1 LIRPFQHCL
10 YNRKNSMRK
19 LFLILFIILLVGGCT
34 FFKKPP
40 VVPPPPPKEGPP
52 LAAVSGGDLPG
63 FRDDLDRESLV
74 RALRKSLEYY
84 ARLPERTVYR
94 IGDQRFTARDMKESL
109 QAFLDIAES
118 GDSPAAIE
126 RRVREAF
133 DVYRASGGAPSGK
146 VLFTGYYEPV
156 LKGSLEKT
164 DLFRYP
170 IYRKPDD
177 SVVVQLGKF
186 REKYRNERLVGRLE
200 NGELVPYFSRE
211 EIDGAGALENRGLEI
226 AWFADPIDI
235 FFLHIQGSGM
245 VCLPDGAC
253 FQVSYAQSNGRA
265 YRSIGRLLI
274 DSGKATRENL
284 SMQGI
289 KKYLREHP
297 EEAREILNYNES
309 YVFFRTVEEGPV
321 GSIGVALTGGRSIA
335 TDQTI
340 FPRGALAFIKTRKPV
355 IGPGGDIR
363 SWVPFSR
370 FVLNQDT
377 GGAITGPGRVD
388 LFCGRGREAEIT
400 AGHLK
405 EEGELYFLIL
415 KKVKK

>member
-1 LIRPFQHCL
+1 M
-10 YNRKNSMRK
+10 KK
-19 LFLILFIILLVGGCT
+19 TILIILGCMLLLVSGCT

-40 VVPPPPPKEGPP
+40 VVPAPPPPQKEGPP
-52 LAAVSGGDLPG
+52 LAIVTGSDLPA
-63 FRDDLDRESLV
+63 FRDDLDRESLA
-74 RALRKSLEYY
+74 RAVRKSLEYY
-84 ARLPERTVYR
+84 ARLPERTTYR
-94 IGDQRFTARDMKESL
+94 LAAERFTVRDMKESL
-109 QAFLDIAES
+109 EAFREIVETS
-118 GDSPAAIE
+118 HSPAALE
-126 RRVREAF
+126 RRVRETF
-133 DVYRASGGAPSGK
+133 DVYRASGSPSSGS

-156 LKGSLEKT
+156 LKGSAERS
-164 DLFRYP
+164 DRYRYP

-186 REKYRNERLVGRLE
+186 RDKYRNERLVGRLE

-226 AWFADPIDI
+226 AWFADPVDI

-245 VCLPDGAC
+245 ICLPDGAC

-265 YRSIGRLLI
+265 YRSIGKLLI

-297 EEAREILNYNES
+297 EEIEDILNYNES

-335 TDQTI
+335 TDQAI
-340 FPRGALAFIKTRKPV
+340 FPRGALAFIKTRQPV

-377 GGAITGPGRVD
+377 GGAIIGPGRVD

-415 KKVKK
+415 KKARK

>member
-1 LIRPFQHCL
+1 
-10 YNRKNSMRK
+10 MRK
-19 LFLILFIILLVGGCT
+19 LCLILFIILLTGGCA

-40 VVPPPPPKEGPP
+40 VVPAPPPPQKEGPP
-52 LAAVSGGDLPG
+52 LAVVTGSDLPV
-63 FRDDLDRESLV
+63 FRDDMDRESLA
-74 RALRKSLEYY
+74 RAVRKSLEYY
-84 ARLPERTVYR
+84 ARLSERTTYR
-94 IGDQRFTARDMKESL
+94 MAAERFTVRDMKQSL
-109 QAFLDIAES
+109 GAFLEIVETS
-118 GDSPAAIE
+118 DSPATIE
-126 RRVREAF
+126 RRVRETF
-133 DVYRASGGAPSGK
+133 DVYRASGGAPSGR

-156 LKGSLEKT
+156 LKGSPGRSEQY
-164 DLFRYP
+164 RYP

-186 REKYRNERLVGRLE
+186 REKYRNERLVGRVE
-200 NGELVPYFSRE
+200 NGEMVPYFSRE
-211 EIDGAGALENRGLEI
+211 EIDGVGVLENRGLEI
-226 AWFADPIDI
+226 AWFADPVDI

-245 VCLPDGAC
+245 ICLPDGMC

-309 YVFFRTVEEGPV
+309 YVFFRRVEEGPV

-340 FPRGALAFIKTRKPV
+340 FPRGALAFVKTRKPV

-388 LFCGRGREAEIT
+388 LFCGRGNEAEIT

-405 EEGELYFLIL
+405 EEGDLYFLVL
-415 KKVKK
+415 KKEKK

>member
-1 LIRPFQHCL
+1 
-10 YNRKNSMRK
+10 MRK
-19 LFLILFIILLVGGCT
+19 LFLILFMILLLGGCT
-34 FFKKPP
+34 FFKQPP
-40 VVPPPPPKEGPP
+40 VVPAPPPPQKEGPP
-52 LAAVSGGDLPG
+52 LAVVTGSDLPV
-63 FRDDLDRESLV
+63 FRDDLDRESLA
-74 RALRKSLEYY
+74 RAVRKSLEYY
-84 ARLPERTVYR
+84 ARLPERTTYR
-94 IGDQRFTARDMKESL
+94 LATERFTVRDMKESL
-109 QAFLDIAES
+109 GAFLEIVETS
-118 GDSPAAIE
+118 DSPATIE
-126 RRVREAF
+126 RRVRETF

-156 LKGSLEKT
+156 LKGSPGRSEQY
-164 DLFRYP
+164 RYP

-186 REKYRNERLVGRLE
+186 REKYRNERLVGRVE

-211 EIDGAGALENRGLEI
+211 EIDGAGVLENRGLEI
-226 AWFADPIDI
+226 AWFADPVDI

-245 VCLPDGAC
+245 ICLPDGMC

-309 YVFFRTVEEGPV
+309 YVFFRRVEEGPV

-340 FPRGALAFIKTRKPV
+340 FPRGALAFVKTRKPV

-388 LFCGRGREAEIT
+388 LFCGRGNEAEIT

-405 EEGELYFLIL
+405 EEGDLYFLVL
-415 KKVKK
+415 KKEKK

>member
-1 LIRPFQHCL
+1 MAPMKKTILI
-10 YNRKNSMRK
+10 
-19 LFLILFIILLVGGCT
+19 ILGCMILLVGGCAL
-34 FFKKPP
+34 FKKPP
-40 VVPPPPPKEGPP
+40 VVPAPPPPQKVGPP
-52 LAAVSGGDLPG
+52 LAIVTGSDLPA
-63 FRDDLDRESLV
+63 FRDDLDRESLA
-74 RALRKSLEYY
+74 RAVRKSLDYY
-84 ARLPERTVYR
+84 ARLPERTTYR
-94 IGDQRFTARDMKESL
+94 LAAERFTVRDMKESL
-109 QAFLDIAES
+109 EAFREIVETS
-118 GDSPAAIE
+118 HSPAALE
-126 RRVREAF
+126 RRVRETF
-133 DVYRASGGAPSGK
+133 DVYRASGSPSSGS

-156 LKGSLEKT
+156 LKGSAERS
-164 DLFRYP
+164 DRYRYP

-177 SVVVQLGKF
+177 SVVVHLGKF
-186 REKYRNERLVGRLE
+186 RDKYRNERLVGRLQ

-211 EIDGAGALENRGLEI
+211 EIDGAGVLENRGLEI
-226 AWFADPIDI
+226 AWFADPVDI

-245 VCLPDGAC
+245 ICLPDGAC

-265 YRSIGRLLI
+265 YRSIGKLLI

-297 EEAREILNYNES
+297 EEIEDILHYNES

-377 GGAITGPGRVD
+377 GGAILGPGRVD

-405 EEGELYFLIL
+405 EEGELYFLML
-415 KKVKK
+415 KKARK

>member
-1 LIRPFQHCL
+1 LKSMKKAALIIIGCL
-10 YNRKNSMRK
+10 V
-19 LFLILFIILLVGGCT
+19 LLVCGCT

-40 VVPPPPPKEGPP
+40 AVPPPPPKEGPP
-52 LAAVSGGDLPG
+52 LAAVTGGDLPV

-84 ARLPERTVYR
+84 NRLPERTTYR
-94 IGDQRFTARDMKESL
+94 MGEKRFTVRNMKESL
-109 QAFLDIAES
+109 EAFLEIVES

-126 RRVREAF
+126 RRVREDF
-133 DVYRASGGAPSGK
+133 DVYRASGSAPAGK

-164 DLFRYP
+164 DQYRYP

-200 NGELVPYFSRE
+200 KGELVPYFTRE
-211 EIDGAGALENRGLEI
+211 EIDGAGVLENRGLEI
-226 AWFADPIDI
+226 AWFADPVDI

-245 VCLPDGAC
+245 ICLPDGAC

-274 DSGKATRENL
+274 DSGKATRENP

-335 TDQTI
+335 TDQTQ
-340 FPRGALAFIKTRKPV
+340 FPRGALAFIKSRKPV
-355 IGPGGDIR
+355 IGSDGDIR
-363 SWVPFSR
+363 SWVLFSR

>member
-1 LIRPFQHCL
+1 MKSMKKTILIILGCL
-10 YNRKNSMRK
+10 
-19 LFLILFIILLVGGCT
+19 ILLVGGCK

-40 VVPPPPPKEGPP
+40 AVPPPPPKEGPP
-52 LAAVSGGDLPG
+52 LAAVTGGDLPV

-84 ARLPERTVYR
+84 ARLPERTTYR
-94 IGDQRFTARDMKESL
+94 MGDQRFTVRDMKESL
-109 QAFLDIAES
+109 LAFLDIVES

-133 DVYRASGGAPSGK
+133 DVYRASGNAPSGK

-321 GSIGVALTGGRSIA
+321 GSVGVALTGGRSIA

-340 FPRGALAFIKTRKPV
+340 FPRGALAFVKSRKPV
-355 IGPGGDIR
+355 IGPDGAIR

-405 EEGELYFLIL
+405 EEGEMYFLIL

>member
-1 LIRPFQHCL
+1 MRSMKKAALIIIGCL
-10 YNRKNSMRK
+10 
-19 LFLILFIILLVGGCT
+19 ILLVGGCT

-40 VVPPPPPKEGPP
+40 AVPPPPPKEGPP
-52 LAAVSGGDLPG
+52 LAAVTGGDLPV

-84 ARLPERTVYR
+84 ARLPERTTYR
-94 IGDQRFTARDMKESL
+94 MGDQRFTVRDMKESL
-109 QAFLDIAES
+109 QAFLDIVES

-133 DVYRASGGAPSGK
+133 DVYKASGSAPSGK

-156 LKGSLEKT
+156 LKGSLVRT
-164 DLFRYP
+164 DLYRYP

-177 SVVVQLGKF
+177 SVVVQLGRF

-297 EEAREILNYNES
+297 EEAREILHYNES

-321 GSIGVALTGGRSIA
+321 GSVGVALTGGRSIA
-335 TDQTI
+335 TDQTL
-340 FPRGALAFIKTRKPV
+340 FPRGALAFVKSRKPV
-355 IGPGGDIR
+355 IGPDGDIR

-405 EEGELYFLIL
+405 EEGEMYFLIL
-415 KKVKK
+415 KK

>member
-1 LIRPFQHCL
+1 MKKAILI
-10 YNRKNSMRK
+10 
-19 LFLILFIILLVGGCT
+19 ILGCMLLLVGGCT

-40 VVPPPPPKEGPP
+40 VVPAPPAQQKEGPP
-52 LAAVSGGDLPG
+52 LATVIGSDLPD
-63 FRDDLDRESLV
+63 FRDDMDRESLA
-74 RALRKSLEYY
+74 RAVRKSLEYY
-84 ARLPERTVYR
+84 ARLPERTTYR
-94 IGDQRFTARDMKESL
+94 MGDKRFTVRDMKESL
-109 QAFLDIAES
+109 EAFLEIVES

-126 RRVREAF
+126 KRVRETF
-133 DVYRASGGAPSGK
+133 DVYKASGSAPSGR

-164 DLFRYP
+164 GPYSYP
-170 IYRKPDD
+170 IYRRPDD

-186 REKYRNERLVGRLE
+186 REKYRNERLVGRVE
-200 NGELVPYFSRE
+200 NGELLPYFTRE
-211 EIDGAGALENRGLEI
+211 EIDGAGVLENRGLEI
-226 AWFADPIDI
+226 AWFADPVDI

-245 VCLPDGAC
+245 ICLPDGKC

-265 YRSIGRLLI
+265 YRSIGKLLI
-274 DSGKATRENL
+274 DSGKATRQDL

-297 EEAREILNYNES
+297 EEAQEIINYNES
-309 YVFFRTVEEGPV
+309 YVFFRIVEEGPV

-340 FPRGALAFIKTRKPV
+340 FPRGALAFIKSRKPV
-355 IGPGGDIR
+355 IGPDGDIR

-370 FVLNQDT
+370 FALNQDT

-388 LFCGRGREAEIT
+388 LFCGRSREAEIM

-405 EEGELYFLIL
+405 EEGELYFLVL
-415 KKVKK
+415 KKGKN

>member
-1 LIRPFQHCL
+1 
-10 YNRKNSMRK
+10 MRK

-34 FFKKPP
+34 LLKKQPP

-52 LAAVSGGDLPG
+52 LAVVTGSDLPD
-63 FRDDLDRESLV
+63 FRDDMDRESLA

-84 ARLPERTVYR
+84 ARLPERTTYR
-94 IGDQRFTARDMKESL
+94 MGDQRFTVRDMKESL
-109 QAFLDIAES
+109 ETFLAIVES
-118 GDSPAAIE
+118 GDSPSSIE
-126 RRVREAF
+126 RKVRQTF
-133 DVYRASGGAPSGK
+133 DVYKASGSAQSGR
-146 VLFTGYYEPV
+146 VLFTGYYEPL

-164 DLFRYP
+164 DPYRYP
-170 IYRKPDD
+170 IYRRPDD

-186 REKYRNERLVGRLE
+186 REKYRNERLVGRVE
-200 NGELVPYFSRE
+200 NGELLPYFTRE
-211 EIDGAGALENRGLEI
+211 EIDGAGLLENKGLEI
-226 AWFADPIDI
+226 AWFADPVDI

-245 VCLPDGAC
+245 ICLTDGKC

-265 YRSIGRLLI
+265 YRSIGKLLI
-274 DSGKATRENL
+274 DSGKATRQDL

-297 EEAREILNYNES
+297 EEVEEILNYNES
-309 YVFFRTVEEGPV
+309 YVFFRRVEEGPV

-340 FPRGALAFIKTRKPV
+340 FPRGALAFIMSKKPV

-388 LFCGRGREAEIT
+388 LFWGRGREAEIA
-400 AGHLK
+400 AGHFK
-405 EEGELYFLIL
+405 EGGELYFLVL
-415 KKVKK
+415 KKAKK

>member
-1 LIRPFQHCL
+1 MAPM
-10 YNRKNSMRK
+10 KK
-19 LFLILFIILLVGGCT
+19 TILIILGCMLLLLGGCA

-40 VVPPPPPKEGPP
+40 VVPAPPPPQKEGPP
-52 LAAVSGGDLPG
+52 LAVVAGSDLPV
-63 FRDDLDRESLV
+63 FRDDLDRESLA
-74 RALRKSLEYY
+74 RAVRKSLEYY
-84 ARLPERTVYR
+84 ARLPERTTYR
-94 IGDQRFTARDMKESL
+94 LAAERFTVRDMKQSL
-109 QAFLDIAES
+109 GAFLEIVETS
-118 GDSPAAIE
+118 DSPATIE
-126 RRVREAF
+126 RRVRETF
-133 DVYRASGGAPSGK
+133 DVYRASGGAPSGR

-156 LKGSLEKT
+156 LKGSPERSEQY
-164 DLFRYP
+164 RYP

-186 REKYRNERLVGRLE
+186 REKYRNERLVGRIE
-200 NGELVPYFSRE
+200 NGELVPYFTRE
-211 EIDGAGALENRGLEI
+211 EIDGAGVLENRGLEI

-245 VCLPDGAC
+245 ICLPDGAC

-297 EEAREILNYNES
+297 EEAREILNHNES
-309 YVFFRTVEEGPV
+309 YVFFRRVEEGPV

-355 IGPGGDIR
+355 IGPGGDIN

-405 EEGELYFLIL
+405 EEGELYFLVL
-415 KKVKK
+415 KKAKK

>member
-1 LIRPFQHCL
+1 MKKATLIIL
-10 YNRKNSMRK
+10 A
-19 LFLILFIILLVGGCT
+19 FLLLLVGGCT
-34 FFKKPP
+34 FFKKPT
-40 VVPPPPPKEGPP
+40 VVPAPPPPQKEGPP
-52 LAAVSGGDLPG
+52 LAAVTGSDLPL
-63 FRDDLDRESLV
+63 FRDDLDRESLA
-74 RALRKSLEYY
+74 RAVRKSLEYY
-84 ARLPERTVYR
+84 ARLPERTAYR
-94 IGDQRFTARDMKESL
+94 MASERFTARDMKESL
-109 QAFLDIAES
+109 EAFLKIVEAS
-118 GDSPAAIE
+118 DSPAAIE
-126 RRVREAF
+126 RRVRETF
-133 DVYRASGGAPSGK
+133 DVYKASGNPPSGS

-156 LKGSLEKT
+156 LKGSAARSEQY
-164 DLFRYP
+164 RYP
-170 IYRKPDD
+170 IYRKPED

-186 REKYRNERLVGRLE
+186 RDKYRNERLVGRVE
-200 NGELVPYFSRE
+200 KGELVPYFSRE
-211 EIDGAGALENRGLEI
+211 EIDGARVLENRGLEI
-226 AWFADPIDI
+226 AWFADPVDI

-245 VCLPDGAC
+245 ICLPDGAC

-265 YRSIGRLLI
+265 YRSIGKLLI

-297 EEAREILNYNES
+297 EEIEDILNYNES
-309 YVFFRTVEEGPV
+309 YVFFRRVEEGPV

-340 FPRGALAFIKTRKPV
+340 FPRGALAFIKSRKPV
-355 IGPGGDIR
+355 IGSGGDIR

-388 LFCGRGREAEIT
+388 LFCGRGREAEIA

-405 EEGELYFLIL
+405 EEGELYFLV
-415 KKVKK
+415 VKKTNK